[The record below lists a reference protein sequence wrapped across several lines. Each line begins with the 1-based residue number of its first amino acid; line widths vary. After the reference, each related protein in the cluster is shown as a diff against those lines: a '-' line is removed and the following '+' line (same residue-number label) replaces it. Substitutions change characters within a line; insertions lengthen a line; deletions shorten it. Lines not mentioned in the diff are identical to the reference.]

1 MLAGKSFAHRLPR
14 LRVTT
19 PMLAV
24 VVALFLVSTG
34 NNSFWSATASAA
46 EISWRENFRFA
57 VAIFV
62 MLVAAFT
69 LVIAPFGFRFLFKPV
84 ISGLLILAAVNSY
97 FMDTYGVVID
107 AGMLRN
113 TIETDP
119 SEVDGLLSPVLFWH
133 VLGAGVLPAL
143 VVYWLPVR
151 YATFPK
157 QLGRQL
163 LTMTLALGV
172 VGAALYSH
180 YKEFSLVGRENRSLR
195 YLINPTYSIYA
206 AGKLLAAELSA
217 GEVALR
223 PLGRDAYQPP
233 DRSPD
238 GKPRLVVFVLGETVR
253 AHNATFEG
261 YERKTMPL
269 MAQEEIVSFD
279 SVYSCGTATAVSL
292 PCMFSR
298 QNRSSYDEFASDNR
312 ENLLDVLKHAGIRVL
327 WRENN
332 SGCKGVCAR
341 VKTQN
346 TTQMTVPTYCNT
358 DGCFD
363 EILLYQLDK
372 WLSESQGDTFVVLH
386 QQGNHG
392 PEYYKRYPP
401 EFRKFRPE
409 CRSNRPQDCS
419 RQDLINAYDNA
430 ILYTDFVL
438 SQAAIP
444 DEDRLLVACE
454 YRNRCG
460 VIDLAQDPPG
470 PFQSLVNGDVPEG
483 ARLAGA
489 LDVRWSPTTQTLWF
503 ESDANIFSAP
513 VEDGVV
519 APPASVAA
527 FGAGENLHAYDI
539 DDANERLGYVS
550 WSGGG
555 SQLRVRSTD
564 PLDAAPDVELAQTPT
579 DAWPIE
585 QVWMLEDLD
594 AEPVRPGVRRRQR
607 AVLHHRPGARGR
619 GDVHRHQRAV
629 VARQAEEIALLV
641 TTSLRRL
648 GLTDGQPEVVLG
660 GGMLTS
666 GESLLVDPVIDA
678 ILAVAPG
685 AQITIVSDAPIYGS
699 ALLGLEALWASDLS
713 LTDEERDSRRTRLRE
728 SLRTSERKLT

>member
-438 SQAAIP
+438 SQVLKVLKSKS
-444 DEDRLLVACE
+444 DRYASAMI
-454 YRNRCG
+454 YM
-460 VIDLAQDPPG
+460 
-470 PFQSLVNGDVPEG
+470 
-483 ARLAGA
+483 
-489 LDVRWSPTTQTLWF
+489 
-503 ESDANIFSAP
+503 SD
-513 VEDGVV
+513 
-519 APPASVAA
+519 
-527 FGAGENLHAYDI
+527 H
-539 DDANERLGYVS
+539 
-550 WSGGG
+550 
-555 SQLRVRSTD
+555 
-564 PLDAAPDVELAQTPT
+564 
-579 DAWPIE
+579 
-585 QVWMLEDLD
+585 
-594 AEPVRPGVRRRQR
+594 
-607 AVLHHRPGARGR
+607 
-619 GDVHRHQRAV
+619 
-629 VARQAEEIALLV
+629 
-641 TTSLRRL
+641 
-648 GLTDGQPEVVLG
+648 
-660 GGMLTS
+660 
-666 GESLLVDPVIDA
+666 GESLGESGIYLHGLPYLI
-678 ILAVAPG
+678 APHE
-685 AQITIVSDAPIYGS
+685 QTHVPLMVWTSSDFRKGRGLERKCMRQMSDDEYS
-699 ALLGLEALWASDLS
+699 QDNLFDTVLGLFAVQTQVYRPGQDIFAACRAIAL
-713 LTDEERDSRRTRLRE
+713 TGR
-728 SLRTSERKLT
+728 